1 MIQKDS
7 STGQAFKTTINV
19 VMSKRIMSKIKKQTT
34 NWKKH
39 STDKK
44 ECASQA
50 AQLNRPATAGD
61 AGDVGWI
68 PGLGRSPGVGNGNP
82 LQDSCLENPR
92 DRGAWQA
99 TVHGVTKDLA
109 MTKQLNKSNRLKRPY
124 LI

>member
-1 MIQKDS
+1 MTLIQKDS

-39 STDKK
+39 STDQK

-82 LQDSCLENPR
+82 RQYSSLENSL
-92 DRGAWQA
+92 DRGA
-99 TVHGVTKDLA
+99 
-109 MTKQLNKSNRLKRPY
+109 
-124 LI
+124 